1 MMALRRIATA
11 ATLITG
17 VALGPAPAA
26 AQAVEL
32 VVIDPNAV
40 AKGYSA
46 RQLMGENV
54 MNERREPIGTI
65 DDLIVAREA
74 DDSDVYVVL
83 EVGAFLGL
91 GGHLVAVPFTS
102 VEVDE
107 RNDRIVL
114 AGATR
119 DALRKLP
126 VYQARA
132 EVGN

>member
-1 MMALRRIATA
+1 MRGLSTTATA
-11 ATLITG
+11 ATLIVG
-17 VALGPAPAA
+17 LALGSATATS
-26 AQAVEL
+26 QTVEL
-32 VVIDPNAV
+32 VVVDPKAV

-46 RQLMGENV
+46 GQLIGETV

-65 DDLIVAREA
+65 DDLIVMRAA

-83 EVGAFLGL
+83 EVGDFLGL

-102 VEVDE
+102 IELDE

-119 DALRKLP
+119 EALKKLP
-126 VYQARA
+126 VYQGAS
-132 EVGN
+132 

>member
-1 MMALRRIATA
+1 MRESRRTTTA
-11 ATLITG
+11 ATLA
-17 VALGPAPAA
+17 VAVLIALSPASSAS
-26 AQAVEL
+26 QEVEL
-32 VVIDPNAV
+32 VVVDPKAV

-46 RQLMGENV
+46 SQLMGETV

-65 DDLIVAREA
+65 DDLIVARAA

-83 EVGAFLGL
+83 EVGTFLGL

-102 VEVDE
+102 IEVDE

-119 DALRKLP
+119 EALKKLP
-126 VYQARA
+126 VYQGAS
-132 EVGN
+132 

>member
-1 MMALRRIATA
+1 MIGLRRTAIAAMLSMAL
-11 ATLITG
+11 G
-17 VALGPAPAA
+17 LGAGTAA
-26 AQAVEL
+26 AQEVEL
-32 VVIDPNAV
+32 VVVDPKAV

-65 DDLIVAREA
+65 DDLIVARDA

-102 VEVDE
+102 IEVDE
-107 RNDRIVL
+107 RNDRILL

-126 VYQARA
+126 VYQGAS
-132 EVGN
+132 

>member
-26 AQAVEL
+26 AQEVEL
-32 VVIDPNAV
+32 VVVDPKAV

-54 MNERREPIGTI
+54 MNERRETIGTI
-65 DDLIVAREA
+65 DDVIVARA
-74 DDSDVYVVL
+74 SDDHDVYVVL
-83 EVGAFLGL
+83 EVGSFLGL

-102 VEVDE
+102 IEVDG

-119 DALRKLP
+119 EALQKLP
-126 VYQARA
+126 AYQRA
-132 EVGN
+132 S